1 MGCIEVNK
9 ILINAARYLDA
20 MHDIKIDENNP
31 RLDSIIRKH
40 VLELETPQ
48 LINYWKDYLADIDVE
63 NERTSIQESV
73 VEIEK
78 IEKAIYYR
86 GVKVEQPA
94 TAKTDNTEEVL
105 YRGQKQ
111 AGKPESTERRNK
123 SQPVY
128 RGVKSD

>member
-1 MGCIEVNK
+1 VGCVEVNK

-20 MHDIKIDENNP
+20 MHDIKIDEDHP

-48 LINYWKDYLADIDVE
+48 LIKYWKDYLADIDVE

-94 TAKTDNTEEVL
+94 TAKTDNSKEVL
-105 YRGQKQ
+105 YRGQKK
-111 AGKPESTERRNK
+111 AEKSESTERRNK

>member
-86 GVKVEQPA
+86 GVKIEQPA

>member
-1 MGCIEVNK
+1 MGSVEVNK

-20 MHDIKIDENNP
+20 MHDIKIDEDHP

-48 LINYWKDYLADIDVE
+48 LIKYWKDYLADIDVE

-78 IEKAIYYR
+78 IHKGGIEKQGRIVVSRYIRRRLVA
-86 GVKVEQPA
+86 
-94 TAKTDNTEEVL
+94 
-105 YRGQKQ
+105 
-111 AGKPESTERRNK
+111 PERQIFNI
-123 SQPVY
+123 
-128 RGVKSD
+128 

>member
-1 MGCIEVNK
+1 MGCVEVNK

-20 MHDIKIDENNP
+20 MHDIKIDEDHP

-48 LINYWKDYLADIDVE
+48 LIKYWKDYLADIDVE

-86 GVKVEQPA
+86 GVKVEQPT
-94 TAKTDNTEEVL
+94 TAKTDNAEEVL
-105 YRGQKQ
+105 YRGQKP
-111 AGKPESTERRNK
+111 AEKSENTERRNK